1 MIQAISP
8 FQMQRV
14 KESQVQDVQ
23 KNKQTQQT
31 SFSDFL
37 TQSINEVNSMQVKSD
52 QMTAALAEGKNVQL
66 QDVMIAAEK
75 ASVTMLATIEIR
87 NKAVEAYQEMMRM
100 QI

>member
-1 MIQAISP
+1 
-8 FQMQRV
+8 MQ
-14 KESQVQDVQ
+14 
-23 KNKQTQQT
+23 
-31 SFSDFL
+31 
-37 TQSINEVNSMQVKSD
+37 IKSD

-75 ASVTMLATIEIR
+75 ASVTMLTTIEIR

>member
-1 MIQAISP
+1 MIQAITL

-14 KESQVQDVQ
+14 KESQTQDVQ
-23 KNKQTQQT
+23 NNKQTQQT

-37 TQSINEVNSMQVKSD
+37 TKSINEVNSMQVKSD
-52 QMTAALAEGKNVQL
+52 QMTDALAEGKNVQL
-66 QDVMIAAEK
+66 QEVMIAAEK

-100 QI
+100 QM

>member
-1 MIQAISP
+1 MINAITP
-8 FQMQRV
+8 FQTQSIQDSQ
-14 KESQVQDVQ
+14 SQVV
-23 KNKQTQQT
+23 KSSKQNQET

-37 TQSINEVNSMQVKSD
+37 NQSINEVNSMQIKSD

-75 ASVTMLATIEIR
+75 ASVTMLTTIEIR

>member
-8 FQMQRV
+8 FQMQSV
-14 KESQVQDVQ
+14 KESQNQDVQ
-23 KNKQTQQT
+23 NNNQTQQT

-52 QMTAALAEGKNVQL
+52 QMTAALAKGKNVQL
-66 QDVMIAAEK
+66 QDVMIATEK

-100 QI
+100 QM

>member
-1 MIQAISP
+1 MINAISP
-8 FQMQRV
+8 FQTQ
-14 KESQVQDVQ
+14 SVQERQTHGVQ
-23 KNKQTQQT
+23 TNKQTHQT
-31 SFSDFL
+31 AFSDFL
-37 TQSINEVNSMQVKSD
+37 KQSINEVNSMQVKSD

-100 QI
+100 QM

>member
-1 MIQAISP
+1 MINAISP
-8 FQMQRV
+8 FQAQSIQD
-14 KESQVQDVQ
+14 SQSQGVQSP
-23 KNKQTQQT
+23 KQNQQT

-37 TQSINEVNSMQVKSD
+37 KQSINEVNSMQIKSD

-75 ASVTMLATIEIR
+75 ASVTMLTTIEIR

>member
-1 MIQAISP
+1 MIQAITP

-14 KESQVQDVQ
+14 KESQTQDVQ
-23 KNKQTQQT
+23 NNKQTQQT

-37 TQSINEVNSMQVKSD
+37 TKSINEVNSMQVKSD

-100 QI
+100 QM